1 VRGFHIRAFVP
12 PSACRRNC
20 VLDRTIRLLV
30 RMRYDYIIVGGGV
43 AGGVLAGLLGR
54 GGKNVLVL
62 EKSVTSPT
70 LVRPEIVWPATTA
83 VLRSLIPADRLAA
96 DTLLP
101 LGRVELRAGNGDSL
115 DLPEDFISRRGIE
128 RCSLEPNVLRTHLLD
143 IDRFE
148 LRRGVEVTG
157 LVKHSGRVVGVRA
170 RDLSTSRENEFLAP
184 CTVGNDGVHSFV
196 RRECGISMRT
206 RLFPIDF
213 LCFGF
218 DWPAAIPRP
227 TTRVW
232 LNTTAL
238 DSGVLGMF
246 ALPLVADK
254 GVGLIA
260 VRPAVFEHADRAQQ
274 GWERLRAIDDCIAE
288 VVGGREFPGGFVRV
302 RRPWGHARRYGVP
315 GAVLMGDAS
324 HPVSP
329 VGGQGTNMAVADA
342 ATFAELALEN
352 VANLHT
358 EFERLR
364 RPANTRS
371 MGFTRTAAPVLRL
384 PASCIP
390 NFAVDLVV
398 RWLCRNPSTLVNAI
412 LHSSTAF
419 ESSERRP
426 KTSDGRASCPR
437 SPARVK
443 QPHRRSPRSSASSVL
458 VLPESSAQR
467 SRRVRPR
474 PGL

>member
-1 VRGFHIRAFVP
+1 
-12 PSACRRNC
+12 
-20 VLDRTIRLLV
+20 
-30 RMRYDYIIVGGGV
+30 MRYDYIIVGGGV

-70 LVRPEIVWPATTA
+70 LARPEIVWPATTT
-83 VLRSLIPADRLAA
+83 VLRSLIPTDRLAA

-101 LGRVELRAGNGDSL
+101 LGRVEIRAGKGASL
-115 DLPEDFISRRGIE
+115 DLPEDFIARKGIE
-128 RCSLEPNVLRTHLLD
+128 RCSLEPNVLRDHLLD
-143 IDRFE
+143 VDTFE
-148 LRRGVEVTG
+148 LRRGVEVAG
-157 LVKHSGRVVGVRA
+157 LLKENGRVAGVRA
-170 RDLSTSRENEFLAP
+170 RDLATSREYEFLAP
-184 CTVGNDGVHSFV
+184 WTVGNDGVHSFV

-232 LNTTAL
+232 LNTAAL

-246 ALPLVADK
+246 ALPLAADK
-254 GVGLIA
+254 GVGLVA
-260 VRPAVFEHADRAQQ
+260 VRPTVFEHAARAQQ
-274 GWERLRAIDDCIAE
+274 GWERLRAIDGCIAD
-288 VVGGREFPGGFVRV
+288 VVGDRGFPGGFTRV
-302 RRPWGHARRYGVP
+302 RRPWGHAWSYGVP
-315 GAVLMGDAS
+315 GAVLMGDAC

-342 ATFAELALEN
+342 AAFAELALEN
-352 VANLHT
+352 VVDLHT

-364 RPANTRS
+364 RPANARS

-398 RWLCRNPSTLVNAI
+398 QWLCRNPSTLVNAI

-419 ESSERRP
+419 ES
-426 KTSDGRASCPR
+426 
-437 SPARVK
+437 PARL
-443 QPHRRSPRSSASSVL
+443 SPRSA
-458 VLPESSAQR
+458 A
-467 SRRVRPR
+467 
-474 PGL
+474 